1 MKQVIVLIKELAL
14 TKGKMSVQASHASI
28 GAYKKA
34 KAMHPDIVKAWE
46 LGGEKKVAV
55 YVEKTSDLFELF
67 HKIPE
72 AVPKVVITDA
82 GRTHLEPGTVTCM
95 GLGPYHED
103 ELDKYTR
110 DLKLVG

>member
-1 MKQVIVLIKELAL
+1 MKQVIVLIKELKL
-14 TKGKMSVQASHASI
+14 TKGKMAVQASHASV
-28 GAYKKA
+28 GSYKKA
-34 KAMHPDIVKAWE
+34 KAMHPDIVKSWE
-46 LGGEKKVAV
+46 LGGENKVAV

-67 HKIPE
+67 HRIPE
-72 AVPKVVITDA
+72 SIPKMMITDA

-110 DLKLVG
+110 GLKLVG